1 MSEEKQR
8 FYPAAMQMAARTLFA
23 AFLEGSQGFDRL
35 MSRSVGRFLL
45 EIAREGEETQGV
57 YRELAAQTM
66 IGQDILHARE
76 DMDASKFQQD
86 VRLELFHVFRHVA
99 HTQEDESRLMALW
112 AEVYKET
119 ERLQQLFF
127 LVDWTNHSK
136 ETRWRV
142 GKHLEVLSIESERT
156 RDYYGGFITKTLIGR
171 GVVEAYEEHQ
181 FETKVKESLEILSSA
196 YPMVEEWKGN
206 IVEMYRN
213 AFGMAKTMNQT
224 RQEKEDLIRRALEV
238 FPKSFINE
246 ANEIIFERSHNV
258 YFRLE
263 EVHTAFDFRCKMFEW
278 LSRPISVGTPPRL
291 ALELLN
297 RFNRLLGT
305 QFSMTDMEKICGHLG
320 GAVNRPLTIQFVEQ
334 GYDLSLLDASA
345 SNAPI

>member
-1 MSEEKQR
+1 MSEGKQR
-8 FYPAAMQMAARTLFA
+8 SYPAAMQMAARTLFA

-45 EIAREGEETQGV
+45 EIVREGEKTQGV

-66 IGQDILHARE
+66 IGQDVLHDRA
-76 DMDASKFQQD
+76 DMDVHKFQQD
-86 VRLELFHVFRHVA
+86 VRSELLYVFRHDA
-99 HTQEDESRLMALW
+99 HTEEEKSRIMKFFS
-112 AEVYKET
+112 EVYKET

-127 LVDWTNHSK
+127 LVDWTNHPE

-142 GKHLEVLSIESERT
+142 GKHLDGLSIKSERT
-156 RDYYGGFITKTLIGR
+156 CNYYVDFITKTLIR
-171 GVVEAYEEHQ
+171 RRVVDEYDELQ
-181 FETKVKESLEILSSA
+181 FEMKVKESLEILSSA

-213 AFGMAKTMNQT
+213 AFLMAKATLQT
-224 RQEKEDLIRRALEV
+224 RQEKEDIIRRALEI

-305 QFSMTDMEKICGHLG
+305 QFSMKDMEKICGHLG

-334 GYDLSLLDASA
+334 GYDLSLLDAS
-345 SNAPI
+345 SENTPI